1 MIDMNDLLRRVDS
14 GCGVATNGHETRNGA
29 HAEAEAEAPRAVD
42 LGRIQRAVREL
53 LLAIGEDPQRDGL
66 RDTPKRVARAYQE
79 MFRGLG
85 EDPARHLGRT
95 FRESCDQIVLVRDV
109 PFASVC
115 EHHLLPFR
123 GRAHIAYL
131 PADGRIVG
139 LSKLARTL
147 DGFAR
152 RPQVQERLGE
162 QLVDALMSRLA
173 PRGACVML
181 SAEHLCMS
189 LRGACKPGSET
200 VTFVARGC
208 FQLDSAARAEVLAL
222 IRG

>member
-1 MIDMNDLLRRVDS
+1 MNDMNDFVIRCKPA
-14 GCGVATNGHETRNGA
+14 CGAATNGHHSSIEAA
-29 HAEAEAEAPRAVD
+29 HESDSHDVRGVD
-42 LGRIQRAVREL
+42 LSRIQRAVREL
-53 LLAIGEDPQRDGL
+53 LLAIGEDPHRDGL
-66 RDTPKRVARAYQE
+66 RETPKRVARAFQE
-79 MFRGLG
+79 MFCGLAD
-85 EDPARHLGRT
+85 DPARHLTRT
-95 FRESCDQIVLVRDV
+95 FRENCDQIVLVRDI

-139 LSKLARTL
+139 LSKLARAL

-208 FQLDSAARAEVLAL
+208 FQSDAAARAEVLAL
-222 IRG
+222 IRR